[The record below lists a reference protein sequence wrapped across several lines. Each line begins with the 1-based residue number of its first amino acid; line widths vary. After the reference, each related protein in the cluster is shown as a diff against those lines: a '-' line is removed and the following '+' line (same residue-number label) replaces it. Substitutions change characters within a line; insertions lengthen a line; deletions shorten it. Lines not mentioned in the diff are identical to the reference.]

1 MKNDNDIVAGEG
13 TVADLLTRNWWLLA
27 LRGLVAILFGI
38 LAFVW
43 PGLTMLTLIYLFGW
57 YALVNGVLSFFLA
70 AKAPKGTTR
79 IASLILGGLLS
90 ILAGLLTFFMPGI
103 TALGLLILIAAWAIV
118 NGIMEIVAAI
128 KLRKVITNEWLL
140 VLAGIASIIFGV
152 LLFLQP
158 GAGALVLVWWIG
170 SFALVFGILLMI
182 LAFKM
187 RNWKGFAKST
197 SRTAAA

>member
-1 MKNDNDIVAGEG
+1 MNDDSEIAAGEA
-13 TVADLLTRNWWLLA
+13 TVADLLKRNWWLLA
-27 LRGLVAILFGI
+27 LRGLLAVIFGI

-43 PGLTMLTLIYLFGW
+43 PGLTLLTLVFLFGW
-57 YALVNGVLSFFLA
+57 YALLNGILSFFLA
-70 AKAPKGTTR
+70 AKTPKGHGR

-140 VLAGIASIIFGV
+140 VLAGLASIVFGV
-152 LLFLQP
+152 LLFLLP
-158 GAGALVLVWWIG
+158 GPGALVLVWWIG

-187 RNWKGFAKST
+187 RNWKGFAPAT
-197 SRTAAA
+197 PRTV